1 MMEALYGTFQI
12 LLVYLLYQHC
22 PGYQEMP
29 IMLIIM
35 DASLIRVQYNIIV
48 SRRFIGQVLTMSTN
62 QTLEYPR
69 TVSIL
74 ILGYDNGMHKQ
85 V

>member
-1 MMEALYGTFQI
+1 
-12 LLVYLLYQHC
+12 
-22 PGYQEMP
+22 MP

-35 DASLIRVQYNIIV
+35 DASLIRVQYNNIIIV
-48 SRRFIGQVLTMSTN
+48 CRLFIDQVLTMSTN

-74 ILGYDNGMHKQ
+74 ILGYDNGMHEQ
-85 V
+85 G